1 MINKISALLGIN
13 TTQNSDKGTAKDTQE
28 LHLVTAVLLVHVA
41 LGTEDFSDEEK
52 ESVLQCLKD
61 HFGFDDGVAQ
71 KVMDGAIKR
80 EDGAMELYTFTRT
93 ITQELD
99 QEGRQEIVK
108 LLWKVAFADGQLD
121 NYEDNIVRKIGGL
134 LDVSIRD
141 RVRLKQEV
149 QAEL

>member
-13 TTQNSDKGTAKDTQE
+13 TTENNNSATKDMQE
-28 LHLVTAVLLVHVA
+28 LHLVTAILLVHVA
-41 LGTEDFSDEEK
+41 LGTEDFSNEEK

-61 HFGFDDGVAQ
+61 HFDFDDGVAQ
-71 KVMDGAIKR
+71 KVMDTAIKR
-80 EDGAMELYTFTRT
+80 EDEAMELYTFTRT
-93 ITQELD
+93 ITQELGQD
-99 QEGRQEIVK
+99 GRQEIVK

-121 NYEDNIVRKIGGL
+121 NFEDNIVRKIGGL

>member
-13 TTQNSDKGTAKDTQE
+13 TTQDNNDATKDMQE

-41 LGTEDFSDEEK
+41 LGSEDFSNEEK

-61 HFGFDDGVAQ
+61 HFDFDDGVAR

-80 EDGAMELYTFTRT
+80 EDDAMELYTFTRT

-99 QEGRQEIVK
+99 QKGRQEIVK
-108 LLWKVAFADGQLD
+108 LLWKVAFSDGQLD
-121 NYEDNIVRKIGGL
+121 NFEDNIVKKIGGL

-149 QAEL
+149 QAGL

>member
-13 TTQNSDKGTAKDTQE
+13 TTQNSDNSTTKGMQE
-28 LHLVTAVLLVHVA
+28 LHLVTAILLVHVA
-41 LGTEDFSDEEK
+41 LGTEDFSNEEK

-61 HFGFDDGVAQ
+61 HFDFDDGVAQ
-71 KVMDGAIKR
+71 KVMDAAIKR
-80 EDGAMELYTFTRT
+80 EDEAMELYTFTRT

-121 NYEDNIVRKIGGL
+121 NFEDNIVRKIGGL
-134 LDVSIRD
+134 LDVPIRD

>member
-13 TTQNSDKGTAKDTQE
+13 TTKDNNGETKDMQE

-41 LGTEDFSDEEK
+41 LGSEDFSNEEK

-61 HFGFDDGVAQ
+61 HFDFDDGVAQ

-80 EDGAMELYTFTRT
+80 EDDAMELYTFTRT

-121 NYEDNIVRKIGGL
+121 NFEDNIVKKIGGL

-149 QAEL
+149 QAGL

>member
-13 TTQNSDKGTAKDTQE
+13 TTENNNSATKDMQE
-28 LHLVTAVLLVHVA
+28 LHLVTAILLVHVA
-41 LGTEDFSDEEK
+41 LGTEDFSNEEK

-61 HFGFDDGVAQ
+61 HFDFDDGVAQ
-71 KVMDGAIKR
+71 KVMDTAIKR
-80 EDGAMELYTFTRT
+80 EDEAMELYTFTRT
-93 ITQELD
+93 ITQELGQD
-99 QEGRQEIVK
+99 GRQEIVK

-121 NYEDNIVRKIGGL
+121 NFEDNIVRKIGGL
-134 LDVSIRD
+134 LDVPIRD